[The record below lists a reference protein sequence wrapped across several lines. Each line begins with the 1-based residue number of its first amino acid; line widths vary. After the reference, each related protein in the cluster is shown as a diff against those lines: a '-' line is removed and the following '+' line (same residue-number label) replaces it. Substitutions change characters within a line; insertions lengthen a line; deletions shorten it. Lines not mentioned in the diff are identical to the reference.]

1 MKDVPIHDLIHTK
14 TRRDPPFWEGPLVP
28 SFALGKRPEVVHH
41 FAGGVVAGAEPGV
54 AAELDVAGAVAEL
67 AAAGSLG
74 LVVVVVVDDGS
85 DAGFSPP
92 QATMPNAIAAK
103 IAAFFMEIS
112 SSMYFSNDER
122 GLYFAHQ
129 DTAVN

>member
-1 MKDVPIHDLIHTK
+1 MQ
-14 TRRDPPFWEGPLVP
+14 
-28 SFALGKRPEVVHH
+28 SFALGKRPETVPH
-41 FAGGVVAGAEPGV
+41 FAGGVVG
-54 AAELDVAGAVAEL
+54 AAEVAGAAEPDDAGAAEP

-112 SSMYFSNDER
+112 SSMYFSNER
-122 GLYFAHQ
+122 GLYFAHHVSP
-129 DTAVN
+129 VN